1 MGRSRYRRRDGPWRT
16 SRLLAHGRRPPP
28 DPRADRPPLRAL
40 PDPDVDTT
48 DWPAQAAD
56 TIERAVQ
63 GVRDKTTGPA
73 ITVARWLVAGLFL
86 ADRRASTAAILLSI
100 ALVRV
105 LDVYLPESVFGE
117 THVWAAYLL
126 LGLPLFVAGW
136 SCWRKRHTPDPDA
149 S

>member
-1 MGRSRYRRRDGPWRT
+1 MSD
-16 SRLLAHGRRPPP
+16 ARPP
-28 DPRADRPPLRAL
+28 DSRADRPPLRAL
-40 PDPDVDTT
+40 PNPDVATT

-73 ITVARWLVAGLFL
+73 ITAARWFVAGLFL
-86 ADRRASTAAILLSI
+86 VILGTTAAILLSI

-117 THVWAAYLL
+117 SHVWAAYLV
-126 LGLPLFVAGW
+126 LGLPVFIAGIVLLARRN
-136 SCWRKRHTPDPDA
+136 SPDPDT

>member
-1 MGRSRYRRRDGPWRT
+1 MSD
-16 SRLLAHGRRPPP
+16 ARPLT
-28 DPRADRPPLRAL
+28 PRADRPPLRAL
-40 PDPDVDTT
+40 PSPEVDTT

-73 ITVARWLVAGLFL
+73 ITAARWAVAGLFL
-86 ADRRASTAAILLSI
+86 VIIGTTVAILLAI

-117 THVWAAYLL
+117 THVWAAYLI
-126 LGLPLFVAGW
+126 LGLPVFVAGIVLLA
-136 SCWRKRHTPDPDA
+136 KRHSPDPDA

>member
-1 MGRSRYRRRDGPWRT
+1 MSD
-16 SRLLAHGRRPPP
+16 ARPPT
-28 DPRADRPPLRAL
+28 RAGRPPLRAL
-40 PDPDVDTT
+40 PGPEVDTT

-86 ADRRASTAAILLSI
+86 ADHRHDGRRSSLAI

-117 THVWAAYLL
+117 THVWAAYLI
-126 LGLPLFVAGW
+126 LGLPLFVAGIVLLA
-136 SCWRKRHTPDPDA
+136 KRHSPDPDA